1 MYDDSGARSQ
11 MTHYTGILTDLKQN
25 TEPNK
30 IIIGNGSNLDISHVG
45 NIFGTGPKLKEVLL
59 VPKINKNLLSVSKL
73 AKDNCCTLE
82 FDDTNFVVKD
92 KRTRTL
98 LDKGSKRNGLY
109 ALEDNNFYSLTAAH
123 D

>member
-30 IIIGNGSNLDISHVG
+30 IIIGNVSNLDITHVG

-82 FDDTNFVVKD
+82 FGETNFIV
-92 KRTRTL
+92 
-98 LDKGSKRNGLY
+98 
-109 ALEDNNFYSLTAAH
+109 
-123 D
+123 

>member
-1 MYDDSGARSQ
+1 
-11 MTHYTGILTDLKQN
+11 MTHYSGILTDLKQN

-30 IIIGNGSNLDISHVG
+30 IIIGNGSKLDITHVG

-59 VPKINKNLLSVSKL
+59 VPKINKNLLLVSKL

-82 FDDTNFVVKD
+82 FDETNFIVKD
-92 KRTRTL
+92 KWTSTL
-98 LDKGSKRNGLY
+98 LDKVSKRNGLY
-109 ALEDNNFYSLTAAH
+109 ALQDNNLYALTAAH